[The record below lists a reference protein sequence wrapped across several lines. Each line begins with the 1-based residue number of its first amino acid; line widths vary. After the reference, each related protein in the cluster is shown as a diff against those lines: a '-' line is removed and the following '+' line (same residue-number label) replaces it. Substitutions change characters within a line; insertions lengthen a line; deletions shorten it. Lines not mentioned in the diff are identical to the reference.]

1 MPGEDLTPEEP
12 EALAVEMEDRALDK
26 RIIAELERAPDL
38 SAAIP
43 DNFAACVAARVPSR
57 RVASGPVRET
67 RYGWA
72 AIWCCLVV
80 LLAAMIVLAARG
92 LGQSVVGTAV
102 EWTLCA
108 QFLAIAIWFGMRG
121 LRAS

>member
-1 MPGEDLTPEEP
+1 MPDEDLTPEEF
-12 EALAVEMEDRALDK
+12 EALALEMEDRVFDE
-26 RIIAELERAPDL
+26 RIVAELERVPDL

-43 DNFAACVAARVPSR
+43 DDFATCVAASVPSR

-80 LLAAMIVLAARG
+80 LLAAMIVLAAKG
-92 LGQSVVGTAV
+92 LGQSVAGTEV
-102 EWTLCA
+102 EWTLCS
-108 QFLAIAIWFGMRG
+108 QLLAIAIWFATRG
-121 LRAS
+121 WRAS